1 MTLFLGVL
9 VAAVLIGYLV
19 GGRLRGFEPLRVRW
33 WVLAPLGLA
42 MQALPLPN
50 GRHGTDLW
58 IRVAVLGVSYVLL
71 LVFAARNFRISGVP
85 IVFVGLALNMAVITV
100 NGGMPVSREALR
112 ASGQGDLLRVLT
124 RDEGAKHH
132 LMTPDD
138 HLTPIGDV
146 IPVAGPIKQ
155 VVSVGDLFVY
165 LGLAWVIV
173 AIMRRRTPDA
183 ADEPD
188 RESYRGKHRRESH
201 RPHPD
206 HLPPPAATTSET

>member
-9 VAAVLIGYLV
+9 VTAVLVGYLA
-19 GGRLRGFEPLRVRW
+19 GGRLRGFERLRLRW
-33 WVLAPLGLA
+33 WALAPLGLA

-58 IRVAVLGVSYVLL
+58 IRMAVLGCSYVLL
-71 LVFAARNFRISGVP
+71 LVFAARNFRIAGVP

-100 NGGMPVSREALR
+100 NGGMPVSGEALK
-112 ASGQGDLLRVLT
+112 ASGQADVLQVLL

-183 ADEPD
+183 VDPSD
-188 RESYRGKHRRESH
+188 REAYRGKHRMETH
-201 RPHPD
+201 RSEPD
-206 HLPPPAATTSET
+206 RIPPPAATTSGT

>member
-9 VAAVLIGYLV
+9 VTAVLIGYLV
-19 GGRLRGFEPLRVRW
+19 GGRLRGFEHLRVRW

-100 NGGMPVSREALR
+100 NGGMPVSGEALI